1 MILGYDNKT
10 NWTMWEMQQFRNM
23 KNCDGSEVSFC
34 YATKSYFV
42 ISILSR
48 DWFLSDTSN
57 LGTLSPFTNAFFFWI
72 LTARGYARGRGYA
85 PSITSDRTSGWHATF
100 GEESGKSVAR
110 WSSLWVDICVARCVK
125 QCQIRRNQSKRSLID
140 YLTMLSGSKAAF
152 RTNFLQE
159 RSAKNGNLL
168 NYGTLF
174 FLLDS
179 GTSLTCIKKIRL
191 NLFLFQSKEKL
202 AQLWRALLCT
212 WLIHT
217 KIGKE
222 PLQPPTQSPEK
233 LVSVPSFEVSLLCWY
248 VSFCSSLSPLLVCFL
263 LQKFVSFASTLLLWI
278 LGFFRSSIELTAESR
293 KISRG
298 RHCKLPVSV
307 VLYLYRQNTD

>member
-1 MILGYDNKT
+1 MPLRGGGGGPLMANAILNFHFD
-10 NWTMWEMQQFRNM
+10 
-23 KNCDGSEVSFC
+23 
-34 YATKSYFV
+34 
-42 ISILSR
+42 
-48 DWFLSDTSN
+48 FLNTS
-57 LGTLSPFTNAFFFWI
+57 L
-72 LTARGYARGRGYA
+72 
-85 PSITSDRTSGWHATF
+85 
-100 GEESGKSVAR
+100 
-110 WSSLWVDICVARCVK
+110 
-125 QCQIRRNQSKRSLID
+125 
-140 YLTMLSGSKAAF
+140 
-152 RTNFLQE
+152 
-159 RSAKNGNLL
+159 SAKNGNLL

-222 PLQPPTQSPEK
+222 LLQPPTQSPEM

-278 LGFFRSSIELTAESR
+278 LGFFKRSLGPTAESR
-293 KISRG
+293 K
-298 RHCKLPVSV
+298 
-307 VLYLYRQNTD
+307 T

>member
-1 MILGYDNKT
+1 MNID
-10 NWTMWEMQQFRNM
+10 
-23 KNCDGSEVSFC
+23 C
-34 YATKSYFV
+34 
-42 ISILSR
+42 
-48 DWFLSDTSN
+48 
-57 LGTLSPFTNAFFFWI
+57 
-72 LTARGYARGRGYA
+72 ARVRGRGYA
-85 PSITSDRTSGWHATF
+85 PSITSDRTTAWHATF

-110 WSSLWVDICVARCVK
+110 WTLWVDICVARCVK

-159 RSAKNGNLL
+159 RSFTLSAKNGNLL

-179 GTSLTCIKKIRL
+179 GTFLTCIKKIRL

-222 PLQPPTQSPEK
+222 PLQPPT
-233 LVSVPSFEVSLLCWY
+233 W
-248 VSFCSSLSPLLVCFL
+248 
-263 LQKFVSFASTLLLWI
+263 WWW
-278 LGFFRSSIELTAESR
+278 GWR
-293 KISRG
+293 
-298 RHCKLPVSV
+298 
-307 VLYLYRQNTD
+307 

>member
-1 MILGYDNKT
+1 
-10 NWTMWEMQQFRNM
+10 MQ
-23 KNCDGSEVSFC
+23 KNG
-34 YATKSYFV
+34 
-42 ISILSR
+42 
-48 DWFLSDTSN
+48 N
-57 LGTLSPFTNAFFFWI
+57 LFNYGTLFF
-72 LTARGYARGRGYA
+72 LLDCVYYVGPNNRLARNL
-85 PSITSDRTSGWHATF
+85 WW
-100 GEESGKSVAR
+100 GKRKKCCPMDIV
-110 WSSLWVDICVARCVK
+110 SLYICVARCIK

-159 RSAKNGNLL
+159 RSFTLSAKKGNLL

-233 LVSVPSFEVSLLCWY
+233 LVSVPSFELSLLCWY
-248 VSFCSSLSPLLVCFL
+248 VFFCRNLSPL
-263 LQKFVSFASTLLLWI
+263 QARSF
-278 LGFFRSSIELTAESR
+278 FEF
-293 KISRG
+293 
-298 RHCKLPVSV
+298 
-307 VLYLYRQNTD
+307 

>member
-110 WSSLWVDICVARCVK
+110 SSSLWVDICVARCVK

-191 NLFLFQSKEKL
+191 IS
-202 AQLWRALLCT
+202 
-212 WLIHT
+212 I
-217 KIGKE
+217 
-222 PLQPPTQSPEK
+222 
-233 LVSVPSFEVSLLCWY
+233 SVQRETRTIMARTS
-248 VSFCSSLSPLLVCFL
+248 
-263 LQKFVSFASTLLLWI
+263 
-278 LGFFRSSIELTAESR
+278 
-293 KISRG
+293 
-298 RHCKLPVSV
+298 
-307 VLYLYRQNTD
+307 LYLIDPHQDWQGTAPTANSKSGEACLSSFIWS

>member
-1 MILGYDNKT
+1 MGNAAIQKYEKLWWLRSKL
-10 NWTMWEMQQFRNM
+10 
-23 KNCDGSEVSFC
+23 C

-85 PSITSDRTSGWHATF
+85 PSITSDRTSAWHATF

-152 RTNFLQE
+152 RTNYLHE
-159 RSAKNGNLL
+159 RSF
-168 NYGTLF
+168 TLREV
-174 FLLDS
+174 L
-179 GTSLTCIKKIRL
+179 KKI
-191 NLFLFQSKEKL
+191 KME
-202 AQLWRALLCT
+202 
-212 WLIHT
+212 I
-217 KIGKE
+217 
-222 PLQPPTQSPEK
+222 
-233 LVSVPSFEVSLLCWY
+233 
-248 VSFCSSLSPLLVCFL
+248 
-263 LQKFVSFASTLLLWI
+263 
-278 LGFFRSSIELTAESR
+278 
-293 KISRG
+293 
-298 RHCKLPVSV
+298 
-307 VLYLYRQNTD
+307 